1 MRKVNFHS
9 PSSVPSPLDIKSSS
23 NLSEV
28 KLEQEVSALR
38 IENYELHS
46 KLGLERGQLSRE
58 RDEQIY
64 KTNNLVRLLSE
75 LKTEVD
81 GLLCRCGR
89 EEHIVDIGT
98 DSTYIGICDYLM
110 SALVFMQEELREK
123 EAYAEELKLKLV
135 DAKANLEEEHR
146 SAASIQKALEE
157 KENTIGSLT
166 QLTEEL
172 RNQLNRQ
179 KSTYEA
185 IIKEKGEAEVA
196 SHEALVDC
204 EDRLNK
210 MAARK
215 TELEGRVDD
224 LEGKLHEF
232 SFAWHWS
239 RNWQV
244 FRNPMPILR

>member
-1 MRKVNFHS
+1 M
-9 PSSVPSPLDIKSSS
+9 
-23 NLSEV
+23 
-28 KLEQEVSALR
+28 
-38 IENYELHS
+38 
-46 KLGLERGQLSRE
+46 
-58 RDEQIY
+58 
-64 KTNNLVRLLSE
+64 
-75 LKTEVD
+75 
-81 GLLCRCGR
+81 
-89 EEHIVDIGT
+89 
-98 DSTYIGICDYLM
+98 
-110 SALVFMQEELREK
+110 
-123 EAYAEELKLKLV
+123 
-135 DAKANLEEEHR
+135 
-146 SAASIQKALEE
+146 EE
-157 KENTIGSLT
+157 KEHTIGSLT

-232 SFAWHWS
+232 SFEKDEVTEKLRQSDLRYAEKIGDS
-239 RNWQV
+239 VALEQELASV
-244 FRNPMPILR
+244 QKSYADLEVKSNPKFC